1 MLAYRHDG
9 EKGNTMKINTNSS
22 VCAAVALLNRFNWF
36 DVTSEGIT
44 GKTSHF
50 CATGIILRESGL
62 AQFDRQ
68 FAIPV
73 FSDDRIEEVTPLS
86 KNKFL
91 FLSKSGTVY
100 TVEAK
105 NKTLADPDTASGNK
119 EDPASLIDWNRSQ
132 IDEAGNVLIVLDL
145 RKLGHISGIEY
156 SDIKYYIDA
165 YLHPGHS
172 IRSTQVCRTIY
183 FYKMGQE
190 TYAGIYNL
198 ETEQPIT
205 KRLFDAEYYD
215 IIYCD
220 EDKEQKGKIRQMMK
234 EAGEKLGEVIPLF

>member
-1 MLAYRHDG
+1 
-9 EKGNTMKINTNSS
+9 MKTNTNSS
-22 VCAAVALLNRFNWF
+22 VCAAVALMSRFNWF
-36 DVTSEGIT
+36 DVTSEDTT

-86 KNKFL
+86 ENKFL

-105 NKTLADPDTASGNK
+105 NKALANPDTASGSK

-145 RKLGHISGIEY
+145 RKMGHISGIEY
-156 SDIKYYIDA
+156 SDIRCFMDA
-165 YLHPGHS
+165 FLGGLS
-172 IRSTQVCRTIY
+172 VQKQVCRTIY
-183 FYKMGQE
+183 IEAADDENIRIGLF
-190 TYAGIYNL
+190 NL
-198 ETEQPIT
+198 EKEEKMTVINCNLYTSFTDDEAEKL
-205 KRLFDAEYYD
+205 KRLLEAAR
-215 IIYCD
+215 D
-220 EDKEQKGKIRQMMK
+220 E
-234 EAGEKLGEVIPLF
+234 LEVIPLF

>member
-22 VCAAVALLNRFNWF
+22 VCAAVALMSRFNWF
-36 DVTSEGIT
+36 DVTSEDTT

-68 FAIPV
+68 FAISV
-73 FSDDRIEEVTPLS
+73 FFDDRIEEVTPLS
-86 KNKFL
+86 ENKFL

-105 NKTLADPDTASGNK
+105 NKALANPDTASGSK

-132 IDEAGNVLIVLDL
+132 IDEAGNVLVVLDL
-145 RKLGHISGIEY
+145 RKLGHISGKEY

-165 YLHPGHS
+165 NLHSGHS
-172 IRSTQVCRTIY
+172 ISAPEEMPTTSST
-183 FYKMGQE
+183 G
-190 TYAGIYNL
+190 
-198 ETEQPIT
+198 
-205 KRLFDAEYYD
+205 
-215 IIYCD
+215 
-220 EDKEQKGKIRQMMK
+220 KEKAM
-234 EAGEKLGEVIPLF
+234 P

>member
-1 MLAYRHDG
+1 
-9 EKGNTMKINTNSS
+9 MKINTNSS
-22 VCAAVALLNRFNWF
+22 VCAAVALMSRFNWF

-44 GKTSHF
+44 GKTAHF

-73 FSDDRIEEVTPLS
+73 FSDDRIEEVAPLS
-86 KNKFL
+86 ENKFL

-105 NKTLADPDTASGNK
+105 NKVLANPDTASGSK

-132 IDEAGNVLIVLDL
+132 IDEAGNVLVVLDL
-145 RKLGHISGIEY
+145 RKLGHISNLEY
-156 SDIKYYIDA
+156 SHIKNYMNTI
-165 YLHPGHS
+165 LGGLS
-172 IRSTQVCRTIY
+172 VKKQVCRTIY
-183 FYKMGQE
+183 YYKMGQE

-220 EDKEQKGKIRQMMK
+220 EDMEQKGKIRQMMK